1 MPISDASPTNDAP
14 LGVFDSGLG
23 GLTVVHALRQV
34 VPHESII
41 YLGDTARVPYG
52 TRSPATVE
60 RYARGCSR
68 VLIDRGVK
76 ALIIACN
83 TASAVA
89 VDVLTEELDV
99 PVLGVVEPGANA
111 AVAVVEALGLARAPA
126 AHAAHA
132 AHPATATERLT
143 VGVLGTVG
151 TISSQ
156 AYPAAV
162 HRRSRA
168 IDVVG
173 APAPLLVPLVEEGW
187 VEGEVPRLA
196 IRRYIE
202 PLLKS
207 GASVLVL
214 GCTHYPLL
222 KTLIAEVAEE
232 IAGTRIPIV
241 DSAEA
246 TALEVA
252 TWLRDGTL
260 PPASAGARPSLQLLV
275 TDRPASFSEMARRF
289 LSEPLPDAEL
299 VDIVVVSA

>member
-1 MPISDASPTNDAP
+1 VPRSDLSLARDAP

-23 GLTVVHALRQV
+23 GLTVVHALRQAL
-34 VPHESII
+34 PNESII

-52 TRSPATVE
+52 TRSPETVE

-68 VLIDRGVK
+68 VLIERGVK

-89 VDVLTEELDV
+89 VDILSRELDV
-99 PVLGVVEPGANA
+99 PVLGVVEPGARA
-111 AVAVVEALGLARAPA
+111 AVRVARGSGAQDDDRP
-126 AHAAHA
+126 
-132 AHPATATERLT
+132 TI
-143 VGVLGTVG
+143 GVLGTVG

-187 VEGEVPRLA
+187 LEGQVPRLA
-196 IRRYIE
+196 VRRYVE

-207 GASVLVL
+207 GARVLVL

-222 KTLIAEVAEE
+222 KSLIAEVAKD
-232 IAGTRIPIV
+232 IAGEPIPVV

-246 TALEVA
+246 TAVEVA
-252 TWLRDGTL
+252 SWLQSGTL
-260 PPASAGARPSLQLLV
+260 PAASTEATASLELLV

-289 LSEPLPDAEL
+289 LSEKLPDAEL
-299 VDIVVVSA
+299 VDIVPAAS

>member
-151 TISSQ
+151 TISSLLYFTFTTAKGATSLEKTGGRIQ
-156 AYPAAV
+156 QVAAGFGKV
-162 HRRSRA
+162 FIMFTFGALFATGAISRIA
-168 IDVVG
+168 
-173 APAPLLVPLVEEGW
+173 LLV
-187 VEGEVPRLA
+187 
-196 IRRYIE
+196 
-202 PLLKS
+202 
-207 GASVLVL
+207 
-214 GCTHYPLL
+214 
-222 KTLIAEVAEE
+222 
-232 IAGTRIPIV
+232 
-241 DSAEA
+241 
-246 TALEVA
+246 
-252 TWLRDGTL
+252 
-260 PPASAGARPSLQLLV
+260 
-275 TDRPASFSEMARRF
+275 DRMRF
-289 LSEPLPDAEL
+289 LIETLRPHILGL
-299 VDIVVVSA
+299 